1 MMQHEKQDE
10 TRQLAI
16 APRLWLWWTLA
27 TTIGGAIVG
36 ALEESGFQFVATILF
51 TGLFIGIAQWLVLRQ
66 YIPKAFWW
74 IVVSALG
81 WTFGLLLLSSE
92 VTLDPFFQF
101 IQFLSTLGA
110 WSVFWISLVGQP
122 IVLAIFGAAQFPI
135 LRQFFHKA
143 HWWILVSA
151 LGGAL
156 AGAGSSTIAY
166 ILQPGLLPA
175 PFLTALSYGSGWLGY
190 GIVTGICL
198 QWLLRHQPRQGQIS
212 SDMHRRDLDIRE
224 Q

>member
-16 APRLWLWWTLA
+16 APSLWLWWTLA
-27 TTIGGAIVG
+27 TTIAGAIVG
-36 ALEESGFQFVATILF
+36 ALEASGFQFMATIFF
-51 TGLFIGIAQWLVLRQ
+51 TGLFIGAAQWLVLRQ

-74 IVVSALG
+74 IVVSTLG
-81 WTFGLLLLSSE
+81 WTFGLVLVALNE
-92 VTLDPFFQF
+92 TFDPL
-101 IQFLSTLGA
+101 IQFLSTLGL
-110 WSVFWISLVGQP
+110 WYVFWMNLVKQS

-135 LRQFFHKA
+135 LRRFVRKA

-156 AGAGSSTIAY
+156 DGAIGSTVAY

-175 PFLTALSYGSGWLGY
+175 PLPTAFYYGAGWLSY
-190 GIVTGICL
+190 GIVTGIFL
-198 QWLLRHQPRQGQIS
+198 QWLLCHQPR
-212 SDMHRRDLDIRE
+212 
-224 Q
+224 